1 MKKEYIVTEKMGFD
15 ADKTIPV
22 IIHKKIVEI
31 ENEDGDM
38 QEVEEVDFVE
48 AFESAFSSKTEITK
62 LKKIITQDLE
72 LKKIDFRLV
81 SRGNMTPEEES
92 SEE

>member
-15 ADKTIPV
+15 ADKKIPV

-38 QEVEEVDFVE
+38 QEVEEIDFVE

-62 LKKIITQDLE
+62 FKKIITEDLE
-72 LKKIDFRLV
+72 VKKIDFRLI
-81 SRGNMTPEEES
+81 SRGNMIPEEER
-92 SEE
+92 SED